1 MIKTSIFKNKYK
13 SLKLDDVSH
22 ALIGKGKIAGISGEN
37 AYTKS
42 IEEQKQYVLRDSE
55 LVMDLSKFGNNE
67 ILDLML
73 AISELTGLSLE
84 EVCHSSI
91 SRWWSKVFE
100 NMGLFEA
107 SSSSPPISITNNH
120 ENIQDKEQQEYEG
133 GKVINSRKGVY
144 HDLKI
149 VDVVSLY
156 PSMAILNNISFDT
169 VNCVC
174 CSDREDAKVLPQVI
188 DKGYWICK
196 QKDGA
201 FPIKLRE
208 FKAERLRQKQLGN
221 NTKQQGL
228 KILINGGYGLFGNEG
243 FRYADIRVA
252 ELITAYGR
260 YTLNQM
266 QLIAA
271 SYGLDVIGGDTDS
284 LFLQTNDDKSL
295 TMFISECKEKLRI
308 ELEHDKTFA
317 KAIFTK
323 KKHYLGVT
331 DKGHM
336 VIKGMEG
343 KKNDRPLWINTVF
356 NQFVKDILTDADPL
370 ANLIKSI
377 KQLEEDRVSINDLKI
392 SVRLSKDPSQYSVNN
407 VQKKIG
413 QMLQLKKD
421 DVIYYF
427 KSDNKDG
434 ITLDSNEISIKKYK
448 VLLWNSVKDILEVA
462 GYDIATIEEEFL
474 IDHHNNTSNIQRLS
488 EVASLR

>member
-1 MIKTSIFKNKYK
+1 MF
-13 SLKLDDVSH
+13 
-22 ALIGKGKIAGISGEN
+22 
-37 AYTKS
+37 
-42 IEEQKQYVLRDSE
+42 
-55 LVMDLSKFGNNE
+55 
-67 ILDLML
+67 
-73 AISELTGLSLE
+73 AISELTSLSLE
-84 EVCHSSI
+84 DVCHSSI
-91 SRWWSKVFE
+91 SKWWSKVFE
-100 NMGLFEA
+100 NMGLWA
-107 SSSSPPISITNNH
+107 VPSSSPISKSNNH
-120 ENIQDKEQQEYEG
+120 ENTQDKEQQEYEG
-133 GKVINSRKGVY
+133 GKVIDSRKGVY

-156 PSMAILNNISFDT
+156 PSMAILHNISFDT

-174 CSDREDAKVLPQVI
+174 CSNRDDAKILPQVI
-188 DKGYWICK
+188 DRGYWICK
-196 QKDGA
+196 QKDGV
-201 FPIKLRE
+201 FPKKLRE
-208 FKAERLRQKQLGN
+208 FKAERMRQKLLGN

-243 FRYADIRVA
+243 FKYADIRVA

-266 QLIAA
+266 QQIADLN
-271 SYGLDVIGGDTDS
+271 GLDIIGGDTDS
-284 LFLQTNDDKSL
+284 LFLQTNNDKDL
-295 TMFISECKEKLRI
+295 AKFISECKEKLHI
-308 ELEHDKTFA
+308 ELEHDKTFT

-331 DKGHM
+331 DKGDI

-356 NQFVKDILTDADPL
+356 NQFVKDILTDADPQP
-370 ANLIKSI
+370 NLTNSV
-377 KQLEEDRVSINDLKI
+377 KQLEEGKVSINDLKI
-392 SVRLSKDPSQYSVNN
+392 SVRLSKNPGQYSVNN

-413 QMLQLKKD
+413 QMLQLMKD

-474 IDHHNNTSNIQRLS
+474 IDHHNNTSNIRRLS
-488 EVASLR
+488 EVANLQ